1 MKTRN
6 VSTKILIVAL
16 SVILMCYT
24 VSLFIPILWGL
35 MTTFKTQADFRLS
48 AFGLPNPFTLEN
60 YGSAFERLYLDVKD
74 RSDVLVRVDFGL
86 MYMYSTVYAGGCALI
101 QTLTV
106 CIVAYATAKFHYFKL
121 SKVVY
126 TIVLVTM
133 ALPIIGNLPSEIQ
146 MSKNLGLYNSFIG
159 IFIMKMSFLGMY
171 YLVFYSSFKGVA
183 KDFYEAAYL
192 DGANEFTVMVCIGL
206 PLVRYTF
213 FTVLLLNLIGFW
225 NDYQV
230 PLIYL
235 PSYPTVAYGV
245 FSFSNS
251 NDARLSSVPIRLT
264 GCIMMLVPVLVLFVA
279 FNKQLMGNV
288 SMGGIKE

>member
-1 MKTRN
+1 
-6 VSTKILIVAL
+6 
-16 SVILMCYT
+16 
-24 VSLFIPILWGL
+24 
-35 MTTFKTQADFRLS
+35 
-48 AFGLPNPFTLEN
+48 
-60 YGSAFERLYLDVKD
+60 
-74 RSDVLVRVDFGL
+74 
-86 MYMYSTVYAGGCALI
+86 
-101 QTLTV
+101 
-106 CIVAYATAKFHYFKL
+106 
-121 SKVVY
+121 
-126 TIVLVTM
+126 
-133 ALPIIGNLPSEIQ
+133 
-146 MSKNLGLYNSFIG
+146 
-159 IFIMKMSFLGMY
+159 MY
-171 YLVFYSSFKGVA
+171 YLVFYSSFTGVA

-213 FTVLLLNLIGFW
+213 FTVLLLNFIGFW